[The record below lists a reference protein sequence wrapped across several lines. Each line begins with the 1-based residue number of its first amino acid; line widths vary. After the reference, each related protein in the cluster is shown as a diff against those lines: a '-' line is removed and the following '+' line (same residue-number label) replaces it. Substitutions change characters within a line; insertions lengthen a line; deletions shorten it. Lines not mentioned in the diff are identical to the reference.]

1 LQEIAMF
8 DAYGHQTPAKS
19 WNTGRIIGP
28 KAPLKAKHIWE
39 IRTRLTID
47 HRARDLALFNLAI
60 DSKLRGCDLVKLR
73 LNDVITGM
81 AIRTRSTVIQQ
92 KTSRPVPFELTEPTR
107 DAITN
112 WVHVRIARNGNW
124 LFPSRSNA
132 DGHLTTRQYAR
143 LVDDWITMIG
153 RDPSN
158 YGTHS
163 LRRTKV
169 AMVYKRTG
177 NLRACQLLL
186 GHTKLESTVRY
197 LASRRMMRWHFRSRL
212 RFETRLPTV
221 GTTAVGIIFGA
232 IECQQSPFYARK
244 RTFAAASAHAI
255 IA

>member
-1 LQEIAMF
+1 MF
-8 DAYGHQTPAKS
+8 DVEQNLKSIKS

-28 KAPLKAKHIWE
+28 KAPPKAKHIWE
-39 IRTRLTID
+39 VRTRLTID
-47 HRARDLALFNLAI
+47 RRVRDLAI

-73 LNDVITGM
+73 LGYVIAGI

-112 WVHVRIARNGNW
+112 WMHVRVARNGDW

-132 DGHLTTRQYAR
+132 DGHLTTGQYAC

-153 RDPSN
+153 LDPSN

-197 LASRRMMRWHFRSRL
+197 LGIEADDALALSEQTDLSQLADGGLCCRQHHFRRAL
-212 RFETRLPTV
+212 NVRRH
-221 GTTAVGIIFGA
+221 GIPP
-232 IECQQSPFYARK
+232 ES
-244 RTFAAASAHAI
+244 
-255 IA
+255 